1 MIADYAEIFRH
12 RGGSYHRA
20 MLTVPHARVR
30 EFKRAVEPLAADL
43 AANPMLRVAD
53 VPAGG
58 EYLQYFLPSSIIYQ
72 GFDPSSGFNSD
83 LHESCGLADLP
94 FADQSIDALVSLAG
108 LHHCSDK
115 RPFLNACH
123 RALVPRGLL
132 SVLDVRAGSP
142 EAHFLDEFV
151 GEYNGMGHEG
161 DYLGPEFV
169 LQCDTQHWEILSAG
183 MVDCHWQFVSKTE
196 LCDFCRG
203 LFRLQSVSNTMILD
217 AVARYLNFRTSMDS
231 HEPVQMPWRL
241 YRVVARKRLSN
252 QREH

>member
-1 MIADYAEIFRH
+1 M
-12 RGGSYHRA
+12 
-20 MLTVPHARVR
+20 
-30 EFKRAVEPLAADL
+30 
-43 AANPMLRVAD
+43 
-53 VPAGG
+53 PAGG
-58 EYLQYFLPSSIIYQ
+58 EYLQYFLPSSITYL

-83 LHESCGLADLP
+83 RHESCGMANLP

-108 LHHCSDK
+108 LHHCTDK

-123 RALVPRGLL
+123 HALVPRGLS

-142 EAHFLDEFV
+142 EARLLDEFV
-151 GEYNGMGHEG
+151 GEYNGMGHQG

-169 LQCDTQHWEILSAG
+169 LQCDTQHWEILAAG
-183 MVDCHWQFVSKTE
+183 MVDCHWQFVSKNE

-203 LFRLQSVSNTMILD
+203 LFRLQNVSNTTILD
-217 AVARYLNFRTSMDS
+217 AVARYLNFRASMDS
-231 HEPVQMPWRL
+231 RDSVQMPWRL

>member
-1 MIADYAEIFRH
+1 MSADYAEIFRH
-12 RGGSYHRA
+12 RGGSYHHA
-20 MLTVPHARVR
+20 MLTAPHARMS
-30 EFKRAVEPLAADL
+30 EFRRAVEPLAADL
-43 AANPMLRVAD
+43 SAKPTLRVAD

-58 EYLQYFLPSSIIYQ
+58 EYLQHFLPTTVIYR
-72 GFDPSSGFNSD
+72 GFDPSSGFNSGLSGNGD
-83 LHESCGLADLP
+83 LADLP

-108 LHHCSDK
+108 LHHCTNK

-123 RALVPRGLL
+123 RVLAPRGLL

-142 EAHFLDEFV
+142 EARFLDEFV

-183 MVDCHWQFVSKTE
+183 VVDCHWQFANNTE

-203 LFRLQSVSNTMILD
+203 LFRLQNVSNTAILD
-217 AVARYLNFRTSMDS
+217 AVAQYLNFRASMDS
-231 HEPVQMPWRL
+231 HEPVQMPWCL
-241 YRVVARKRLSN
+241 YRVVARKRFPS